1 MAMNLIDGRVYIYP
15 QKRKILWICIEN
27 PGEIVHK
34 GKNEERINWGKSS
47 E

>member
-15 QKRKILWICIEN
+15 QKGKILWIGIEN

-34 GKNEERINWGKSS
+34 GIK
-47 E
+47 